1 MLSVGERDASVVRTE
16 PKSSAI
22 ITAPGEKCGPGNR
35 TLSAH
40 RRASSRTAPPPTV
53 PGQPRRAATPATR
66 SSRSPAVPC
75 PGGAST
81 AARRVAR
88 FPKFA
93 HHCRLHPW
101 SSRPHGTTDDGSVAT
116 GGDWSMRGR
125 CGWAGGGAAQAA
137 RPGER
142 RRTGFWGARPYALGR
157 LGIACVTD
165 CVPVIGVR
173 GYGGGRGGR
182 RLLAAL
188 DLPYPKAGDP
198 PADSATICGV
208 ETLPTAFV
216 LDGAGFVRHVQRGAA
231 ARNINPI
238 ESSISALIEPMRR
251 PEEGQ
256 P

>member
-22 ITAPGEKCGPGNR
+22 ITAPGEKCGLGNR

-40 RRASSRTAPPPTV
+40 RRPSPGNHGAPRRLRPVRADRPPSRTQGSV
-53 PGQPRRAATPATR
+53 NGRAARCAIPGVRASLPPSPL
-66 SSRSPAVPC
+66 SSLS
-75 PGGAST
+75 
-81 AARRVAR
+81 
-88 FPKFA
+88 
-93 HHCRLHPW
+93 
-101 SSRPHGTTDDGSVAT
+101 HGTTDDGSAAT
-116 GGDWSMRGR
+116 GGDWSIRGR

-165 CVPVIGVR
+165 FVPVIGVW

-198 PADSATICGV
+198 PAESARICGV
-208 ETLPTAFV
+208 ETLPTA
-216 LDGAGFVRHVQRGAA
+216 FVRHVQRGAA